1 MKDKLD
7 TKWVE
12 LAAVDL
18 VHKHDMDEI
27 EVSLRDRGCPDS
39 LVERLLLLIP
49 SAFAAEHYEA
59 HGIAFPKTF
68 LVGLAGHHEERFYTD
83 EPVYMAARRLA
94 ARWKAEGRQS
104 LIGRVLDWSAEADG
118 IEKAKAAGL
127 TPTGLAAVHHG
138 FTA

>member
-7 TKWVE
+7 TQWVE

-27 EVSLRDRGCPDS
+27 EISLRDRGCPDS

-59 HGIAFPKTF
+59 DGIEFSKTF
-68 LVGLAGHHEERFYTD
+68 LVGPAGHYNERLYAN

-94 ARWKAEGRQS
+94 ARWKAEGRPS
-104 LIGRVLDWSAEADG
+104 LIGRVLDWSAEAEG
-118 IEKAKAAGL
+118 IKKAKAAGH
-127 TPTGLAAVHHG
+127 TPTRLAAVHHG
-138 FTA
+138 FIA